1 MKLHEIVYKLKL
13 LVNFFIPTTICPDE
27 NELKDFEIKNIG
39 ISTTATVDVIKESAL
54 SGINFLIVFDPI
66 FYNSIDNVIPNEI
79 AKRKKRLIEK
89 NNLLIAR
96 ATAFNYNADFNEFKY
111 WGLSGKWQKR
121 TNPLV
126 NSFVLEKPM
135 TANEV
140 SKLIEESLKIKNI
153 KIVGCAD
160 KPGKRIS
167 LCFSTGDIITEE
179 LFINDIIITSEIN
192 GQLIGETVRDC
203 TLFGINKALIV
214 IPRNASERAGIS
226 ELSKFITDSF
236 PEMNCKYIESGELYT
251 YL

>member
-1 MKLHEIVYKLKL
+1 MKLYEIVSKLKV
-13 LVNFFIPTTICPDE
+13 LVNIFIPASICSDE
-27 NELKDFEIKNIG
+27 NKLNNFEIKNIG
-39 ISTTATVDVIKESAL
+39 ISTTATVDVIKKCAL
-54 SGINFLIVFDPI
+54 NGINFLIVLDPV
-66 FYNSIDNVIPNEI
+66 FYNPIDNMIPNEI
-79 AKRKKRLIEK
+79 GKRKKRLIEK

-111 WGLSGKWQKR
+111 WGLSG
-121 TNPLV
+121 TNKLV
-126 NSFVLEKPM
+126 NSFVLEKSM
-135 TANEV
+135 TANEI

-153 KIVGCAD
+153 GIVGCVD

-236 PEMNCKYIESGELYT
+236 PETNCKYIESGQLYT